1 MFNDVLNF
9 LRFQTQ
15 DIEHYN
21 QYSIAL
27 ILFIIVVLEIPSPML
42 YGGYDMGG
50 VFDIVIDMVF
60 AILFVVITARFLV
73 YWFARKNIQ
82 HSFPTVLNFF
92 GVLSIVVSIVGI
104 VFGIIVSIFSTI
116 SSMAALTCFILAA
129 LYSFCV
135 ATITTSEATTAI
147 NAAGYTE
154 GITKA
159 YAFSG
164 ILIAT
169 IITLIITTAV
179 ISLF

>member
-1 MFNDVLNF
+1 MTIPMIKDILNF
-9 LRFQTQ
+9 IRFQTQ

-92 GVLSIVVSIVGI
+92 GVLSIGVSIAGI
-104 VFGIIVSIFSTI
+104 VFGIIASSFDS
-116 SSMAALTCFILAA
+116 SSMAALTVIILFV
-129 LYSFCV
+129 LYSYFV
-135 ATITTSEATTAI
+135 MTITTSKAT
-147 NAAGYTE
+147 

-159 YAFSG
+159 YALSG

-169 IITLIITTAV
+169 IIVQIIAQT
-179 ISLF
+179 SLLLL

>member
-1 MFNDVLNF
+1 MIKDILNF
-9 LRFQTQ
+9 IRFQTQ

-21 QYSIAL
+21 QYSIGL

-42 YGGYDMGG
+42 YGGYELDRGYEIYG
-50 VFDIVIDMVF
+50 VSDIVVDMVF

-92 GVLSIVVSIVGI
+92 GVLSIGVSIAGI
-104 VFGIIVSIFSTI
+104 VFGIIASSFDS
-116 SSMAALTCFILAA
+116 SSMAALTVIILFV
-129 LYSFCV
+129 LYSYFV
-135 ATITTSEATTAI
+135 MTITTSKAT
-147 NAAGYTE
+147 

-159 YAFSG
+159 YALSG

-169 IITLIITTAV
+169 IIVQIIAQT
-179 ISLF
+179 SLLLL